1 MNSDNTG
8 EGSTSSAPSSVPA
21 AAPGAAPTAVR
32 AAAPAAVPDVVPT
45 RASRSNPFRVLF
57 EHRNFRLFWTGQT
70 LSLIGTWMQSMAMG
84 WLALELSNS
93 AFIVGLVTSVS
104 AIPVVLFSMH
114 AGALV
119 DHGDRLKIVRGAQV
133 VYCLEATVLWLI
145 TITGVVSIPWLLML
159 SFVRGCCNAIEVPA
173 RQSLFI
179 QLVGREDLQ
188 PAIALNSS
196 GFNLAR
202 IVGPSIAGVV
212 INRFGLGWCFGLNA
226 LSYGAVLWGLALIRL
241 PERVAVQYGHWM
253 EVLRQS
259 THSAGEGVRYLL
271 QPGAVRELLVL
282 LSVSSVLGA
291 PFLTLV
297 PVVARDQLHLDAA
310 GYGSLL
316 TAVGVGG
323 LVGALLVAGPLSQ
336 RASQAPVMRAAT
348 YGFPVV
354 LIGFALSGSQHLSWV
369 WLFMA
374 GVWSIMFGAITNSA
388 LQLLVE
394 EKFRGR
400 LMAFYGLVFLGLSQA
415 VGSLMLG
422 ALARL
427 TTAGAAIAAS
437 ASLLLVITVAMRK
450 AEFWR
455 RI

>member
-1 MNSDNTG
+1 
-8 EGSTSSAPSSVPA
+8 
-21 AAPGAAPTAVR
+21 
-32 AAAPAAVPDVVPT
+32 
-45 RASRSNPFRVLF
+45 
-57 EHRNFRLFWTGQT
+57 
-70 LSLIGTWMQSMAMG
+70 MAMG

-133 VYCLEATVLWLI
+133 VYCLEATTLWLI
-145 TITGVVSIPWLLML
+145 TITGLVSIPWLLAL

-179 QLVGREDLQ
+179 QLVGRKDLQ

-212 INRFGLGWCFGLNA
+212 INKFGLGWCFGLNA
-226 LSYGAVLWGLALIRL
+226 MSYGAVLWGLALIHL
-241 PERVAVQYGHWM
+241 PERVEAQYGHWL
-253 EVLRQS
+253 EVLKQS
-259 THSAGEGVRYLL
+259 TSSAAEGVRYLL
-271 QPGAVRELLVL
+271 KPGPVRELLL
-282 LSVSSVLGA
+282 LLAVSSVLGS

-297 PVVARDQLHLDAA
+297 PVVARDQLHLNAA

-316 TAVGVGG
+316 TSVGVGG
-323 LVGALLVAGPLSQ
+323 LVGALLVAGPFSQ
-336 RASQAPVMRAAT
+336 KSSQAPLMRAAT
-348 YGFPVV
+348 FGFPIV
-354 LIGFALSGSQHLSWV
+354 LIGFAFSGSQHLAWI

-374 GVWSIMFGAITNSA
+374 GVAAITFGANTNSA
-388 LQLLVE
+388 LQLLVD
-394 EKFRGR
+394 EKYRGR

-415 VGSLMLG
+415 VGSFALG

-427 TTAGAAIAAS
+427 TTAGTAIALS
-437 ASLLLVITVAMRK
+437 ASVLLAVTIAMRK